1 MRGTAEIETH
11 EETEG
16 SSDEGG
22 SAEPVEGGE
31 AREEGGVRGVDFK
44 EG

>member
-1 MRGTAEIETH
+1 MRGASEIETH

-16 SSDEGG
+16 SSDEGD

-31 AREEGGVRGVDFK
+31 AGEEGCVRGVDFK